1 MAKAAESAAVTEHW
15 SIDARALSWTLDQSD
30 EESEVEKF
38 VAGIA
43 GFVRSRK
50 VDDPMGMLK
59 EAITGS
65 SLHYNFYRE
74 VTILLISAMKPG
86 LLSNYKKLPESVRK
100 RRIVVFSEALHFIS
114 QAIEKL
120 LRRVSKNLDDEQVR
134 RGLAPVFDSELS
146 WRTALVFS
154 NEWKEHSSQYKK
166 FESVIVSA
174 RCLATD
180 IATRLP
186 GRMTRSILTE
196 QLGINQDL
204 LDHYLGSHSDLPL
217 KILNHFLINTALKF
231 IHIEDTDIL
240 VSTVHIVKQ
249 KLQLNSAA
257 LELRVEFEQNF
268 RSIAKLAHDL
278 RVSETVRKNAKEIHS
293 ELASLRNPTSGD
305 RSPPTPTTQMDSK
318 TTTPGDIAMVN
329 PIHLA

>member
-1 MAKAAESAAVTEHW
+1 
-15 SIDARALSWTLDQSD
+15 
-30 EESEVEKF
+30 
-38 VAGIA
+38 
-43 GFVRSRK
+43 
-50 VDDPMGMLK
+50 MLK
-59 EAITGS
+59 EPITGS

-74 VTILLISAMKPG
+74 VTTLLINAMKPG

-100 RRIVVFSEALHFIS
+100 RRIVVCSEALHFIP

-146 WRTALVFS
+146 WRTALVCS

-174 RCLATD
+174 RCLATV

-196 QLGINQDL
+196 QLGLNQDL
-204 LDHYLGSHSDLPL
+204 RLLDRYLGSRSDLLL
-217 KILNHFLINTALKF
+217 KILSHFLINTALKF
-231 IHIEDTDIL
+231 THVEDTDIL

-278 RVSETVRKNAKEIHS
+278 RVSETIRKNAKEILF
-293 ELASLRNPTSGD
+293 ELASLRNPMSGD
-305 RSPPTPTTQMDSK
+305 GSPPTPTTQMDSK
-318 TTTPGDIAMVN
+318 TTTPGDIATVYL
-329 PIHLA
+329 IHLA